1 MSQILNSIPRNNVIH
16 CQKLVLFQLCQLT
29 GYELT
34 SPVWLRVDFLG
45 TGWPGYESVRLR
57 VD

>member
-1 MSQILNSIPRNNVIH
+1 M
-16 CQKLVLFQLCQLT
+16 T

-34 SPVWLRVDFLG
+34 SPMWLRVDFLG
-45 TGWPGYESVRLR
+45 TGWPGYESVKLQ